1 MTSTGT
7 SAQPF
12 TSVDRSVTRKSTQRV
27 IFTETYHVNGEVVQ
41 VVVDRDSYSDQ
52 SGARVSVL
60 SGEPGARKWTV
71 LASIGG
77 ADLATMVSSPYAEA
91 RVVELDARG
100 VSVALIR
107 RAVAI
112 LSVSR

>member
-1 MTSTGT
+1 MTNTGT
-7 SAQPF
+7 AAQPF
-12 TSVDRSVTRKSTQRV
+12 TSVDRSFTRKSSQRV
-27 IFTETYHVNGEVVQ
+27 IFTETFHVNGEVVQ

-60 SGEPGARKWTV
+60 NSDRKWTV

-77 ADLATMVSSPYAEA
+77 ADLATMVSSPYAGHEL
-91 RVVELDARG
+91 VELDARG

-112 LSVSR
+112 LSV

>member
-1 MTSTGT
+1 MTNTAAV
-7 SAQPF
+7 AQPF
-12 TSVDRSVTRKSTQRV
+12 TSVDRSFTRKSSQRV
-27 IFTETYHVNGEVVQ
+27 IFTETFHVNGEVVQ

-60 SGEPGARKWTV
+60 SGAAGARKWTV

-77 ADLATMVSSPYAEA
+77 ADLAELVSSPYA
-91 RVVELDARG
+91 DARKVEMDATG
-100 VSVALIR
+100 VSLALIR

-112 LSVSR
+112 LSV